1 MEANRLLQNGE
12 GATKA
17 ISGWGNPIGPKP
29 IGICIAGTIYD
40 GSVGVDKKKASEVD
54 HFLQRRLKIF
64 PQMQVIIKS
73 RPSEG
78 ENDS

>member
-1 MEANRLLQNGE
+1 MEANGLPQNGE
-12 GATKA
+12 GATEA

-29 IGICIAGTIYD
+29 IGICIAGAIYD
-40 GSVGVDKKKASEVD
+40 CFVGVERGEPTEVA
-54 HFLQRRLKIF
+54 HFLQRRLKII

-78 ENDS
+78 KYNL